1 MQFQKNGGAAKGHV
15 APGPAVPAAAACPG
29 GRFEEW
35 DSDSSGPLAVP
46 PAIRSRTALPPS
58 TAWFCTD
65 IKRALENS
73 PETNIEDELP
83 DGPPQPRPK
92 NYLLLSILA
101 CFCPAYPVNI
111 VAFVFAVMALNSY
124 NQGDIE
130 GSKRLGRNALWVAV
144 ASIIIG
150 LVIIGIYCV
159 VHFTTQRFKKAY
171 LSLAARIDLPVTAQ
185 DLSMLSEDQDCTW
198 SISPCKSQE
207 GKSKKKRRNPFFPDC

>member
-1 MQFQKNGGAAKGHV
+1 M
-15 APGPAVPAAAACPG
+15 
-29 GRFEEW
+29 
-35 DSDSSGPLAVP
+35 S
-46 PAIRSRTALPPS
+46 ALP
-58 TAWFCTD
+58 AGAD

-111 VAFVFAVMALNSY
+111 VAFVFAVMVSSTSGSGSEEPPAGKGTSRRLRAACPGSCGHRVSTGASAAAGRAPPSCPSSDGKRDQAEKALNSY

-159 VHFTTQRFKKAY
+159 VHFTTELESGSAGSEASFKTTPHA
-171 LSLAARIDLPVTAQ
+171 LARRK
-185 DLSMLSEDQDCTW
+185 
-198 SISPCKSQE
+198 ISSQ
-207 GKSKKKRRNPFFPDC
+207 GWR

>member
-1 MQFQKNGGAAKGHV
+1 M
-15 APGPAVPAAAACPG
+15 
-29 GRFEEW
+29 
-35 DSDSSGPLAVP
+35 S
-46 PAIRSRTALPPS
+46 ALP
-58 TAWFCTD
+58 AGTD

-159 VHFTTQRFKKAY
+159 VHFTT
-171 LSLAARIDLPVTAQ
+171 V
-185 DLSMLSEDQDCTW
+185 
-198 SISPCKSQE
+198 
-207 GKSKKKRRNPFFPDC
+207 SK

>member
-1 MQFQKNGGAAKGHV
+1 MNN
-15 APGPAVPAAAACPG
+15 
-29 GRFEEW
+29 
-35 DSDSSGPLAVP
+35 
-46 PAIRSRTALPPS
+46 LPKQHHSLLLQS
-58 TAWFCTD
+58 TVKSKSTD

-159 VHFTTQRFKKAY
+159 VHFTTVSKI
-171 LSLAARIDLPVTAQ
+171 LSVPVQIVLLCARA
-185 DLSMLSEDQDCTW
+185 SE
-198 SISPCKSQE
+198 
-207 GKSKKKRRNPFFPDC
+207 

>member
-1 MQFQKNGGAAKGHV
+1 M
-15 APGPAVPAAAACPG
+15 
-29 GRFEEW
+29 
-35 DSDSSGPLAVP
+35 S
-46 PAIRSRTALPPS
+46 ALP
-58 TAWFCTD
+58 AGTD

-124 NQGDIE
+124 NQGDVE

-171 LSLAARIDLPVTAQ
+171 LSLAARIGLPVTAQ